1 MTRNVKTTRLEV
13 SRAYFRGGQIGGQQ
27 IDRVKKPIAL
37 TPGGWHNSCYSLN
50 DCDSGEHGE

>member
-37 TPGGWHNSCYSLN
+37 TPDGWGFSFMLFF
-50 DCDSGEHGE
+50 ERL

>member
-13 SRAYFRGGQIGGQQ
+13 SRAYFRGGQQ

-37 TPGGWHNSCYSLN
+37 TPDGWGFSLMLFF
-50 DCDSGEHGE
+50 ERL